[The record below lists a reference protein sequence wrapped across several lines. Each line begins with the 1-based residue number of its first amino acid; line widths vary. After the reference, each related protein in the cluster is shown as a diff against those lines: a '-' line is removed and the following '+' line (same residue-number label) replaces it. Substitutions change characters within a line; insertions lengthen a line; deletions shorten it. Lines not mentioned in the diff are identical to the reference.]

1 MSEVRREKGPKRRRK
16 TRRVNMASPTLHPVQ
31 QRVEGSI
38 AHTREWGERVD
49 VDDDDDVEVDVEE
62 KEDAYSQ
69 EAGMMRNWT
78 MVM

>member
-1 MSEVRREKGPKRRRK
+1 MRREKGPKRRRK

-49 VDDDDDVEVDVEE
+49 VDVDDEVDEDVDVEE